1 MGMYSTVRYLGLKM
15 GPNWGHMM
23 IPQVHTA
30 TDFWGFKEV
39 PVEDCDPCTFM
50 KSSEYEL
57 HQ

>member
-1 MGMYSTVRYLGLKM
+1 MYSTVRYLGLKM
-15 GPNWGHMM
+15 GPSWGHMM

-39 PVEDCDPCTFM
+39 PVEGCDPCTFM